1 VLGEHLRL
9 GSQAVILSRTF
20 HRPDAEV
27 SFEASVQA
35 LRDAE
40 RTLVARDLAQVQ
52 TDALGTAD
60 RIRRIASDM
69 AVAP

>member
-1 VLGEHLRL
+1 
-9 GSQAVILSRTF
+9 
-20 HRPDAEV
+20 
-27 SFEASVQA
+27 

-52 TDALGTAD
+52 TDALDTAD